1 MEYYRVVIIEDEMT
15 VTCSMCGGS

>member
-15 VTCSMCGGS
+15 MTCSMCGGS